1 MLGAI
6 IISVL
11 LELLRDPGKSR
22 LVFVAALLGG
32 LVLAFRFSKKLALVA
47 AAEIIFGFALHEL
60 ARAHSAAWVAGEKG
74 GGFAGGLAHWVVV
87 PAHLDRWVAPVSYI
101 GLIAVILVL
110 TLLSP
115 RVRLVLLIP
124 TLYLAAFVW
133 ENVMLAKPEPARYIV
148 LGLILIGLMILRP
161 NGLLGERRVEII

>member
-1 MLGAI
+1 MVILGGSGSQPGVVLGAI

-74 GGFAGGLAHWVVV
+74 GGFARRARALG
-87 PAHLDRWVAPVSYI
+87 RR
-101 GLIAVILVL
+101 
-110 TLLSP
+110 P
-115 RVRLVLLIP
+115 RASRPLGRARLVH
-124 TLYLAAFVW
+124 
-133 ENVMLAKPEPARYIV
+133 
-148 LGLILIGLMILRP
+148 RP
-161 NGLLGERRVEII
+161 DRRRSSS